1 NPPGAFECFAVSRS
15 GDPVSGGWNFYSI
28 NTAGGLGD
36 YPKLGIWPDGI
47 YLSVNLFPYT
57 FGAAFIGPRVYA
69 LNKAQMYAGE
79 SSVQVQSFDAPVT
92 TDFTLLPSNGRL
104 QTGTPPPGTPNYFVS
119 TWRFL
124 NALSIYKFHVD
135 WNDISLSTFTGP

>member
-1 NPPGAFECFAVSRS
+1 MSQGSFGNLCDTNNFGDPVVLYDSFEDRWVITDFAFQLDGSNNVVNPPGAFECFAVSRS

-47 YLSVNLFPYT
+47 YVSVNLFPYT

-79 SSVQVQSFDAPVT
+79 SSVQVP
-92 TDFTLLPSNGRL
+92 
-104 QTGTPPPGTPNYFVS
+104 
-119 TWRFL
+119 
-124 NALSIYKFHVD
+124 
-135 WNDISLSTFTGP
+135 